1 MTRRL
6 AAVALATFTLAAPA
20 LADEAAIR
28 KNLSS
33 RYPDVTIDEVN
44 KTPIPGLYELRLGSE
59 VIYSDAEGNYLV
71 QGNIIDTKSRKNLT
85 EERVNKLSAI
95 AFESLPLA
103 DAIVWKNGKGT
114 HKLAVF
120 ADPNCGYCKKFERDL
135 TNVKDVTVYTFLIPI
150 LGGDSPQK
158 SQAIWCSKD
167 RTAAWRSWMVD
178 GTQPPKL
185 LGQCESPVARNMAFA
200 QKYRINGTPALV
212 FEDGTRVPGALP
224 AADVEKQLAAAA
236 VAAKK

>member
-1 MTRRL
+1 MNRRL
-6 AAVALATFTLAAPA
+6 AAVALATLTFAASA
-20 LADEAAIR
+20 LADEVAIR
-28 KNLSS
+28 KNLAS
-33 RYPDVTIDEVN
+33 RYPDVKIDEVN
-44 KTPIPGLYELRLGSE
+44 KTPVAGLYELRMGTE
-59 VIYSDAEGNYLV
+59 VIYSDAEGDFLV

-95 AFESLPLA
+95 AFDSLPLA

-114 HKLAVF
+114 RKIAVF
-120 ADPNCGYCKKFERDL
+120 ADPNCGYCKRFERDL

-158 SQAIWCSKD
+158 AQAIWCSKD
-167 RTAAWRSWMVD
+167 RTTAWRSWMLE

-185 LGQCESPVARNMAFA
+185 LGKCDSPVDRNLAIA
-200 QKYRINGTPALV
+200 QKHRINGTPAII

-224 AADVEKQLAAAA
+224 AAEVEKQLVAAAN
-236 VAAKK
+236 AKK